1 MENSLGAP
9 VGWRMDQ
16 AESLIRERV
25 LAVDPD
31 FICFQELPGLVPY
44 IETHELI
51 PANTVSHCG
60 NLATLVRRE
69 LLNQVESRAI
79 DRCAILSAIG
89 VAGVS
94 IANVHLPPGV
104 HGKAERLDAIE
115 QIISICP
122 TTSLVLIGDTN
133 TRIGETSA
141 IEALGVHGELPPS
154 PTWDSRCNRF
164 RDDGKRYTAYF
175 TRYFHSDGVGVKDVR
190 VFNQPWNLNGS
201 RFFLSDHFAL
211 AGRVEFR

>member
-1 MENSLGAP
+1 MENSFGAP

-89 VAGVS
+89 AAGVS
-94 IANVHLPPGV
+94 IANVHLPPGG

-122 TTSLVLIGDTN
+122 TKSLVLIGDTN

-154 PTWDSRCNRF
+154 PTWDSRFNRF
-164 RDDGKRYTAYF
+164 RDDGKRYKAYF

-190 VFNQPWNLNGS
+190 VFNQPWNLDGS

-211 AGRVEFR
+211 AGRVELR

>member
-60 NLATLVRRE
+60 NLATLVRCE
-69 LLNQVESRAI
+69 LLKQVESRAI
-79 DRCAILSAIG
+79 DRCAILSVIG
-89 VAGVS
+89 AAGVS
-94 IANVHLPPGV
+94 IANVHLPPGG
-104 HGKAERLDAIE
+104 HAKAER
-115 QIISICP
+115 
-122 TTSLVLIGDTN
+122 
-133 TRIGETSA
+133 
-141 IEALGVHGELPPS
+141 
-154 PTWDSRCNRF
+154 
-164 RDDGKRYTAYF
+164 
-175 TRYFHSDGVGVKDVR
+175 
-190 VFNQPWNLNGS
+190 
-201 RFFLSDHFAL
+201 
-211 AGRVEFR
+211 